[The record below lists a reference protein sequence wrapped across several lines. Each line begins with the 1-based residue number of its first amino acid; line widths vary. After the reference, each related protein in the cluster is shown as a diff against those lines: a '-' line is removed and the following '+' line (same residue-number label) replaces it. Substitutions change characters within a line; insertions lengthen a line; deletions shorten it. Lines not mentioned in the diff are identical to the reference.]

1 MSKLKGIFFLNY
13 VSTCIPILKFPVNK
27 IQCRPKQKDTVS
39 LIIKHKRFKTHNL
52 LILLFL
58 LKAQS
63 L

>member
-1 MSKLKGIFFLNY
+1 MY
-13 VSTCIPILKFPVNK
+13 IPILKFPVNK

-39 LIIKHKRFKTHNL
+39 LIIKHKRFKTHNS